1 MSVKVGFI
9 GTGSMGGA
17 LIRGI
22 VKGNA
27 DGKYKL
33 FAYDINRDALDQLAE
48 TGLTPCR
55 NNIELVCSSD
65 IIFLAIKLSTQ
76 GCPGGWERSGK
87 QDPGDHR
94 CRTSHIMV

>member
-17 LIRGI
+17 IDKRI

-33 FAYDINRDALDQLAE
+33 FAYDINRDALDQLA
-48 TGLTPCR
+48 GKPDLR
-55 NNIELVCSSD
+55 RAG
-65 IIFLAIKLSTQ
+65 AILS
-76 GCPGGWERSGK
+76 WFVL
-87 QDPGDHR
+87 
-94 CRTSHIMV
+94 RTSYSLPSSPGTQRLSWRRLGTFWEARSW

>member
-33 FAYDINRDALDQLAE
+33 FAYDINRDALDQLARE
-48 TGLTPCR
+48 TGLTPCGA
-55 NNIELVCSSD
+55 ILSWFVLPD
-65 IIFLAIKLSTQ
+65 IIFLAVSPGTQRLSWRRLETF
-76 GCPGGWERSGK
+76 WEARSW
-87 QDPGDHR
+87 
-94 CRTSHIMV
+94 